1 MRSLLGFVLLLLAP
15 LLALAAGDTYLLG
28 VGRGD
33 ITGTTVEVPFMGYA
47 SGSRVPRHSAAD
59 GRSV

>member
-1 MRSLLGFVLLLLAP
+1 MRRLLSLLFLLLAP

-33 ITGTTVEVPFMGYA
+33 ITGTAVEVPFMGYA
-47 SGSRVPRHSAAD
+47 SESFPITPT
-59 GRSV
+59 